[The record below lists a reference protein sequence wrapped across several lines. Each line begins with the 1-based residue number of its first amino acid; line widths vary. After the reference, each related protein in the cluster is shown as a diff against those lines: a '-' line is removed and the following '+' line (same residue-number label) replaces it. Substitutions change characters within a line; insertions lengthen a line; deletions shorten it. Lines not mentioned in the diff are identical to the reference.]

1 LNKRYHLSCVKT
13 GPDEEGSGVELLDPD
28 ALNLTHSL
36 ASSLAPDL
44 TNSLTPS
51 LAPHLILHSDP
62 LSDSLADLELNE
74 DATERPLN
82 GTLLDSTRF
91 ETESCSRVSDAHDFF
106 YLYFDSM
113 CGLKPY
119 LCV

>member
-1 LNKRYHLSCVKT
+1 
-13 GPDEEGSGVELLDPD
+13 LDPD

-44 TNSLTPS
+44 VPNLTNSLVSS
-51 LAPHLILHSDP
+51 LAPDLILPSDP
-62 LSDSLADLELNE
+62 LTDSLADLELNE

-91 ETESCSRVSDAHDFF
+91 ERESCSIV
-106 YLYFDSM
+106 
-113 CGLKPY
+113 
-119 LCV
+119 